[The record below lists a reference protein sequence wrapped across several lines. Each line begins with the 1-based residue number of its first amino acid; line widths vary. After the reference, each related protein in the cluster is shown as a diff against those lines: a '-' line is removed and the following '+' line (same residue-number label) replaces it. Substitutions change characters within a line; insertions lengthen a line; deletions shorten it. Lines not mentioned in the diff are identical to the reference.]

1 MQLKSW
7 EKPRDK
13 KRKRNSKGKLA
24 SARLRQIKKRNK
36 QLTKKLKVKTRDVD
50 TSGSFF
56 IIS

>member
-24 SARLRQIKKRNK
+24 SARLRQIKK
-36 QLTKKLKVKTRDVD
+36 QTKRLVSKLK
-50 TSGSFF
+50 
-56 IIS
+56 